1 MKRKV
6 ILYITSFALC
16 TIISLYSI
24 KSMDVTGKETDV
36 QEDIYLAQVTEDKES
51 IKSTKPLKKAQLLE
65 DASVETSAMA
75 MWEYNGEKTFVS
87 WLFNNKEEKEIVNY
101 FNGIKL
107 GDTVKDLDVS
117 KLKDDMYGIRIGRKD
132 GTFAG
137 ITWIDG
143 YVFMENGDVYKAD
156 IDFKSIKKYL
166 IIFDEVFFLL
176 LIFSIFLNIFVLCS
190 WLTNYKNITSCSTGN
205 ILRNTTN

>member
-75 MWEYNGEKTFVS
+75 MWEYNGGKTFVS

-107 GDTVKDLDVS
+107 EHFKN
-117 KLKDDMYGIRIGRKD
+117 
-132 GTFAG
+132 
-137 ITWIDG
+137 
-143 YVFMENGDVYKAD
+143 YVINCVQ
-156 IDFKSIKKYL
+156 L
-166 IIFDEVFFLL
+166 QLQ
-176 LIFSIFLNIFVLCS
+176 
-190 WLTNYKNITSCSTGN
+190 
-205 ILRNTTN
+205 